1 MTDFDA
7 AGVRVYAL
15 SYDEA
20 DALADF
26 RKAHDITYTL
36 LSDPD
41 SEVIREFG
49 ILNTLIDAD
58 DHPWF
63 GIPYPGTYV
72 LDTNGTITHKF
83 FDSNLA
89 VRAGPEQLLRAVRGE
104 AAATSSTLL
113 ASAEST
119 EPDEVTMN
127 VFLDGASLTPTVQRD
142 LVVRFS
148 VPDGRHV
155 YAEPA
160 PEGSVALAVTLA
172 ANERIVQRPLIRP
185 ASEYH
190 SLAGT
195 RETFPVHHG
204 EFEARLPLTVNGGIL
219 ADDDSASLTI
229 SGTVRWQ
236 ACDDEV
242 CDIPV
247 ARSFELTVPVTKSPP
262 VALWGDEGMALE
274 PNARAHFQRMT
285 SRRESEA

>member
-1 MTDFDA
+1 MPEFDA

-20 DALADF
+20 DALSDF
-26 RKAHDITYTL
+26 RKAHRITYAL

-41 SEVIREFG
+41 SEVIRKFG
-49 ILNTLIDAD
+49 ILNTLIKSD

-72 LDTNGTITHKF
+72 VDGIGTITHKF

-104 AAATSSTLL
+104 AVPTSSVGDET
-113 ASAEST
+113 AE
-119 EPDEVTMN
+119 PGEVTMQ
-127 VFLDGASLTPTVQRD
+127 VFLDGKSLTPTVQRD
-142 LVVRFS
+142 LVVRFD
-148 VPDGRHV
+148 VPEGRHV

-160 PEGSVALAVTLA
+160 PAGSVAVEVTLD
-172 ANERIVQRPLIRP
+172 ANDRIVQRPLVRP
-185 ASEYH
+185 ASKPH
-190 SLAGT
+190 TLAGT
-195 RETFPVHHG
+195 SESFPVHHG
-204 EFEARLPLTVNGGIL
+204 EFEVRLPLTVNGLVQG
-219 ADDDSASLTI
+219 DDGSTSLTL

-247 ARSFELTVPVTKSPP
+247 ARSFQLTVPVTKSPP
-262 VALWGDEGMALE
+262 VALLAEEGMALE

-285 SRRESEA
+285 ERRQREV